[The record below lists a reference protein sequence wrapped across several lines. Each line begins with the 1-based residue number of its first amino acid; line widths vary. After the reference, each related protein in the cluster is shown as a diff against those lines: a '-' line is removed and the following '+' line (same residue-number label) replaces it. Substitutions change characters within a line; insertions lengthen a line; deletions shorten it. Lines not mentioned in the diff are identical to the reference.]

1 MEVRKINESSY
12 HKHFFPEEHTGIC
25 VVKRRGEST
34 ESLIKRFRKKFSK
47 SNVIKE
53 LQEKMFFEKPGDKKR
68 RKKEQNIR
76 NIRQEQHK
84 ELAQKKMRAKSL
96 QSKINKRIHKGKKN
110 D

>member
-1 MEVRKINESSY
+1 MNTIEKETSY

-25 VVKRRGEST
+25 VVKRRGENT

-47 SNVIKE
+47 SNIVKE
-53 LQEKMFFEKPGDKKR
+53 LHEKMFFEKPGDKKR

-76 NIRQEQHK
+76 NIRQEKHK
-84 ELAQKKMRAKSL
+84 ELAQKKQYQKSL
-96 QSKINKRIHKGKKN
+96 QSKFNRKLKKGIKN